1 MWIEQVRFGV
11 SGATQHTAN
20 CWQPAGLH
28 LARGRSSTQQ
38 WKGEMIYYGRL
49 KTVQFR
55 LRLSS
60 RTFIQTRDAES
71 RKGVSKERWERQD
84 SWVRSGYKRRWLGRE
99 RGWSGGRMAQ
109 EGGDHL
115 ELGEKCGRSFL
126 LEVFHPAVSKARNKD
141 VIIRTTFSSGTY
153 YF

>member
-1 MWIEQVRFGV
+1 
-11 SGATQHTAN
+11 
-20 CWQPAGLH
+20 
-28 LARGRSSTQQ
+28 
-38 WKGEMIYYGRL
+38 
-49 KTVQFR
+49 
-55 LRLSS
+55 
-60 RTFIQTRDAES
+60 
-71 RKGVSKERWERQD
+71 
-84 SWVRSGYKRRWLGRE
+84 
-99 RGWSGGRMAQ
+99 MAQ